1 MTMKRLILTAFWAS
15 LLLVGCSKS
24 PAPKGPETF
33 DRYIFF
39 SQQVESKASLIGSV
53 GDMKGKSFGVVGF
66 KFDQGI
72 SWGEYLGTTPT
83 PNVFYDENGAPVNV
97 ETISCDANGFGTYA
111 PLQGWHGAYKYT
123 FFACYPVPGSI
134 GSVTMVNNS
143 TDGGSYTGGTPAIQ
157 YSNPNHDKSLMVDVM
172 TAPAIRN
179 AYWRSASHNSDGTT
193 EGNNPNGELTFDFTH
208 SLSSLGVKVKKST
221 TGGILLNSISLA
233 ISGLKNQTV
242 TIPLNDAARTI
253 TAATKTSETYALTI
267 IDDEDEDEKTITEAG
282 VEIADKLIFIPQTDN
297 ATIVV
302 TVNYTRQA
310 NDGYAEFTDT
320 MTLSAV
326 QTALQQGKKH
336 LINLNFTESNVT
348 VNVTTGEWTS
358 YSVENGFN

>member
-1 MTMKRLILTAFWAS
+1 MKRLIALIFCAS
-15 LLLVGCSKS
+15 LLWTGCSKS
-24 PAPKGPETF
+24 PAPKGPEQF

-39 SQQVESKASLIGSV
+39 SQQVESKASLINSAT
-53 GDMKGKSFGVVGF
+53 DMKGKSFGVVGF
-66 KFDQGI
+66 TYPA
-72 SWGEYLGTTPT
+72 STTWGDLLGTNPLPT
-83 PNVFYDENGAPVNV
+83 PNVFYDGSGAPVNV
-97 ETISCDANGFGTYA
+97 ETVSCDATTGAVSYA
-111 PLQGWHGAYKYT
+111 PLQGWYGTQKYA
-123 FFACYPVPGSI
+123 FFACYPVPAAATAVSL
-134 GSVTMVNNS
+134 VS
-143 TDGGSYTGGTPAIQ
+143 TTGQAYTGGAPAIQ

-172 TAPAIRN
+172 TAPALRN
-179 AYWRSASHNSDGTT
+179 VYWKSKTDNSDGTT
-193 EGNNPNGELTFDFTH
+193 AGNNPNGELTFAFTH

-233 ISGLKNQTV
+233 ISGLKNQAV
-242 TIPLNDAARTI
+242 TIPLNGAARTLTASTI
-253 TAATKTSETYALTI
+253 TSATFLLTI
-267 IDDEDEDEKTITEAG
+267 ANDDANDEKTITEAG

-297 ATIVV
+297 ATIEV

>member
-1 MTMKRLILTAFWAS
+1 MKRLILTAFWAS

-66 KFDQGI
+66 KFDEDI
-72 SWGEYLGTTPT
+72 SWGKYIGETPT
-83 PNVFYDENGAPVNV
+83 AEPNVFYDENGDPVNV
-97 ETISCDANGFGTYA
+97 ETISCDEYGYGTYA

-172 TAPAIRN
+172 TAPAFKN
-179 AYWRSASHNSDGTT
+179 VYWKSSSAYS
-193 EGNNPNGELTFDFTH
+193 EGNSTGDITFAFQH
-208 SLSSLGVKVKKST
+208 CLSSLGIKVKKS
-221 TGGILLNSISLA
+221 IDNEIVLNSLTLD
-233 ISGLKNQTV
+233 ISGIQNKSIRMTMD
-242 TIPLNDAARTI
+242 TPSSGTS
-253 TAATKTSETYALTI
+253 TAAETNTANYTLTVA
-267 IDDEDEDEKTITEAG
+267 EAEKTITKDG
-282 VEIADKLIFIPQTDN
+282 VELADKLIFIPQTADL
-297 ATIVV
+297 TIFL
-302 TVNYTRQA
+302 TVNYTRKKVG
-310 NDGYAEFTDT
+310 NYEDYTGSYTYENI
-320 MTLSAV
+320 
-326 QTALQQGKKH
+326 QTALSQGKKH
-336 LINLNFTESNVT
+336 LIHLNFTETT
-348 VNVTTGEWTS
+348 VEVSTSVNNWTTYT
-358 YSVENGFN
+358 VDNTFN